1 MVELSEYPITACV
14 KGQKFISPSR
24 KECVGCKFNRNEHC
38 WVITDFVNGI
48 KKELQLATSQLK
60 ELLSALYQ
68 RTGEKGFTLYRK
80 DIVELANDYGIKEE
94 ELK

>member
-1 MVELSEYPITACV
+1 MTNEQIKQGLECCTSHNAIYAGARCLSCPYKEKIACKETLRKDLLKCLTA
-14 KGQKFISPSR
+14 
-24 KECVGCKFNRNEHC
+24 E
-38 WVITDFVNGI
+38 
-48 KKELQLATSQLK
+48 AQLK

-68 RTGEKGFTLYRK
+68 RTDNKDKSFTIYQK